1 MKLLLER
8 WRQYVN
14 EELLNELSL
23 EDVEKR
29 FDSKKFSKAV
39 KRYEVSPDYAKEQLL
54 ARIPKDITEKDKA
67 GALNWLI
74 SLFVKDPKQVFVDPE
89 GRPISRSK
97 VTGDLELFFQIKKQ
111 NLARFLDKRSLS
123 RMESVSELGKVVDA
137 AREPYKKHMEK
148 KDYLDAEQGKLKIF
162 ENDEYKVF
170 IPTNKG
176 AACELGKG
184 TEWCTAAPGLHYYE
198 HYHKEDDPLIIF
210 KSKTDSKKDVQVH
223 FGSHQFMDVNDEDIG
238 QERAVRLASLLKGN
252 KYLPKKVL
260 NIIDEIEYISLG
272 DGKEIIVDFTGHKL
286 WYLNGKFHRED
297 GPALESPE
305 GYKEWYLNGKQHRVG
320 GPAVEDP
327 DGAEAW
333 YLNGK
338 LHRED
343 GPAKTTRV
351 GIQEWWL
358 RGQRHR
364 VDGPAIERADG
375 RKEWH
380 LRGKLYH
387 REQADGTKK
396 WYQDRALHRED
407 GPAIIYPDGSKEWHL
422 NGQQHREDGPAI
434 EMANGTKI
442 WYLNGLLH
450 REDGPAIER
459 PDGVGPM
466 ADGSKEWF
474 LDGKRYTKEQ
484 YEEEMKSR
492 KGEEG

>member
-67 GALNWLI
+67 GALNWLV

-89 GRPISRSK
+89 GRPVSRSK

-111 NLARFLDKRSLS
+111 NLARFLDIRSLS

-184 TEWCTAAPGLHYYE
+184 TEWCTAAPGLDYYE
-198 HYHKEDDPLIIF
+198 QYHSADDPLIIF
-210 KSKTDSKKDVQVH
+210 KSKTDSKKDVQMH
-223 FGSHQFMDVNDEDIG
+223 FGSDQFMDVNDEDIG
-238 QERAVRLASLLKGN
+238 QERAIRLASLLKGN
-252 KYLPKKVL
+252 KHLPKKVL
-260 NIIDEIEYISLG
+260 DIVDRSEYVSLG
-272 DGKEIIVDFTGHKL
+272 SGKEMIFDFSGNK
-286 WYLNGKFHRED
+286 R
-297 GPALESPE
+297 
-305 GYKEWYLNGKQHRVG
+305 
-320 GPAVEDP
+320 
-327 DGAEAW
+327 W

-343 GPAKTTRV
+343 GPAFV
-351 GIQEWWL
+351 YPDGIEVWYL
-358 RGQRHR
+358 NGKHHR
-364 VDGPAIERADG
+364 EDGPAIYNPTDPEG
-375 RKEWH
+375 SEGWY
-380 LRGKLYH
+380 LNGKLH
-387 REQADGTKK
+387 REDGPARTTSKGLQEWYRNGTRHREDGPAIIVPGVSESWYLSGSLHREDGPAQVNSTEEKWYLKGRLHRLDGPAHINTDPHVGFAKK
-396 WYQDRALHRED
+396 WYLDGKLHRED
-407 GPAIIYPDGSKEWHL
+407 GPAIIYKTGLK
-422 NGQQHREDGPAI
+422 N
-434 EMANGTKI
+434 
-442 WYLNGLLH
+442 WYL
-450 REDGPAIER
+450 DGE
-459 PDGVGPM
+459 
-466 ADGSKEWF
+466 S
-474 LDGKRYTKEQ
+474 YTEEQ

-492 KGEEG
+492 KGETK

>member
-39 KRYEVSPDYAKEQLL
+39 KNYKVSPDYAKEQLL

-137 AREPYKKHMEK
+137 AREPYKKHMAK

-184 TEWCTAAPGLHYYE
+184 TEWCTAAPGLDYYE
-198 HYHKEDDPLIIF
+198 QYHSADDPLIIF
-210 KSKTDSKKDVQVH
+210 KSKTDSKKDVQMH
-223 FGSHQFMDVNDEDIG
+223 FGSDQFMDVNDEDIG
-238 QERAVRLASLLKGN
+238 QERAIRLASLLKGN
-252 KYLPKKVL
+252 KHLPKKVL
-260 NIIDEIEYISLG
+260 DIVDRSEYVSLG
-272 DGKEIIVDFTGHKL
+272 SGKEMIFDFSGNK
-286 WYLNGKFHRED
+286 R
-297 GPALESPE
+297 
-305 GYKEWYLNGKQHRVG
+305 
-320 GPAVEDP
+320 
-327 DGAEAW
+327 W

-343 GPAKTTRV
+343 GPARTTSI
-351 GIQEWWL
+351 GLQEWYL
-358 RGQRHR
+358 NGSRHR
-364 VDGPAIERADG
+364 EDGPALIVPGVSESWYLNGSR
-375 RKEWH
+375 
-380 LRGKLYH
+380 H
-387 REQADGTKK
+387 REDGPAQVNSTEEKWYLKGRLHRLDGPAHINTDPHVGFAKK
-396 WYQDRALHRED
+396 WYLDGKLHRED
-407 GPAIIYPDGSKEWHL
+407 GPAIIYKTGLK
-422 NGQQHREDGPAI
+422 N
-434 EMANGTKI
+434 
-442 WYLNGLLH
+442 WYL
-450 REDGPAIER
+450 DGE
-459 PDGVGPM
+459 
-466 ADGSKEWF
+466 S
-474 LDGKRYTKEQ
+474 YTEEQ